1 MKYMIKF
8 LILHS
13 SFFIF
18 SYFCIKNSIM
28 LWERRK
34 PAATG
39 CEKSIWNAQ

>member
-8 LILHS
+8 IILHS

-18 SYFCIKNSIM
+18 SYFCRKETQM

-34 PAATG
+34 PAVADCART
-39 CEKSIWNAQ
+39 IWNA